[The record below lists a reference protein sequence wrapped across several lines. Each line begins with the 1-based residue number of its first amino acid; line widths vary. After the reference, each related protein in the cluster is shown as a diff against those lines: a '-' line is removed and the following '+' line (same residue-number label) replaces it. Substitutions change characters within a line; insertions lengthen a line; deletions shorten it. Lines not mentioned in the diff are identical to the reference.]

1 MVDRRTC
8 THPSTDP
15 CVLIVRW
22 CVRCSGWQA
31 HRCGVH
37 SGSFWAPDTP
47 VPYESHF
54 LPIEETNPDELLA
67 LIQRCFRS
75 AQEWEQD
82 AYELRRL

>member
-1 MVDRRTC
+1 MDRKTC
-8 THPSTDP
+8 SHESQEP

-31 HRCGVH
+31 SRL
-37 SGSFWAPDTP
+37 GSDSALPWGSVSL

-54 LPIEETNPDELLA
+54 LPVEETNPDELQA
-67 LIQRCFRS
+67 LIQRVFRS

-82 AYELRRL
+82 RWDRAHR